1 MCQNEGLSENPSGE
15 QLPDQSPK
23 KDMMRCIFRLLLL
36 ALAAFPTACSS
47 LPKGPGDRPP
57 EHQLFLQAVD
67 ETSSAAPGP
76 ALEALRRDYPDSPW
90 TAKAQGFADLNRTRE
105 TLEIKIQTLQQDK
118 NRLLQENRKLKEDLD
133 KLKKLVIEMEK
144 RRK

>member
-1 MCQNEGLSENPSGE
+1 MT
-15 QLPDQSPK
+15 
-23 KDMMRCIFRLLLL
+23 RRIIHILLL
-36 ALAAFPTACSS
+36 ALAVFPTACSS
-47 LPKGPGDRPP
+47 LPKIPGGQPP

-67 ETSSAAPGP
+67 ETPSEDRGA

-90 TAKAQGFADLNRTRE
+90 AAKAQALADLNQTCE
-105 TLEIKIQTLQQDK
+105 TLESKVQNLQQDK